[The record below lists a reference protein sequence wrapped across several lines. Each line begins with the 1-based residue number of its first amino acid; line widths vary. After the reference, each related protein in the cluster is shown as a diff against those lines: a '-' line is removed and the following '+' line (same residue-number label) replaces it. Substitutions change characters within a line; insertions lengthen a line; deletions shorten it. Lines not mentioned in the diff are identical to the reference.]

1 MVTVQQGETM
11 QADINSHILKL
22 KEVHQYQETQT
33 QINMDNEKHQEK
45 HANKIDQASDNIEL
59 ILSDVEHLKKEMG
72 ERL

>member
-1 MVTVQQGETM
+1 
-11 QADINSHILKL
+11 
-22 KEVHQYQETQT
+22 
-33 QINMDNEKHQEK
+33 MDNEKHQEK